1 VNETLEGLATEVGET
16 SATTFDL
23 SASNEESQKIL
34 TEANFVAEQKMK
46 ERFPELPPIP
56 TSEARV

>member
-1 VNETLEGLATEVGET
+1 VGET
-16 SATTFDL
+16 SEYTFDM

-56 TSEARV
+56 TTEARV